1 MKRLFVFTLF
11 CLMSFFMQAQN
22 QTVPQGYV
30 DLGLPSGT
38 LWKATNESG
47 FYSRDAAVNQFNVQ
61 LPTQRRWAELKL
73 NCTWTWTGSGYKVT
87 GSNGNSII
95 LPASGYSDCKNN
107 VSDVG
112 SFGDYWAFSPI
123 DGMSDFSFDEYDN
136 GTLEG
141 VLEIDNPDLYDCDR
155 FSVRLIHK

>member
-1 MKRLFVFTLF
+1 MAILLY
-11 CLMSFFMQAQN
+11 CQLQAI
-22 QTVPQGYV
+22 
-30 DLGLPSGT
+30 
-38 LWKATNESG
+38 AT
-47 FYSRDAAVNQFNVQ
+47 A
-61 LPTQRRWAELKL
+61 
-73 NCTWTWTGSGYKVT
+73 
-87 GSNGNSII
+87 
-95 LPASGYSDCKNN
+95 KNN

-123 DGMSDFSFDEYDN
+123 DGMSGFSFDEYDN